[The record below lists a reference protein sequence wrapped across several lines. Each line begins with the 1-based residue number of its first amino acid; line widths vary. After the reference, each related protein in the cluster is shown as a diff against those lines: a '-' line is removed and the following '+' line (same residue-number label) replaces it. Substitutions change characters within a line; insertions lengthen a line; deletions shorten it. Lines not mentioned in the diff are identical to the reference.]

1 MEKKNCES
9 REQPAVIKNRPTH
22 GLPPLTVFGTK
33 KHRVTRLGAGAD
45 AIGAEGSGGGQV
57 LICSSVE
64 GTNLVENRGK

>member
-1 MEKKNCES
+1 MWRRKTES

-45 AIGAEGSGGGQV
+45 AIGAEGSGGR
-57 LICSSVE
+57 C
-64 GTNLVENRGK
+64 